1 MTDLGRILLADD
13 EETFLLST
21 ADLLRKAGFTCDT
34 ARDGHEAIQKL
45 SEEEYDLLIADIKM
59 PGNMDLDLVRNL
71 PAMADGMPVILATG
85 YPSMT
90 SAIQAV
96 QLPVAAYVLKPC
108 DFDEL
113 LDKVKACLDQA
124 QTSRAI
130 QSTHERLVDW
140 QQELTRIDSWM
151 KNAAHQPSQLS
162 TNAYLSL
169 TIENIIGSLLD
180 IRYLVEAMAIRGGHE
195 DALLLLTTRPEQ
207 RLKRAVAET
216 VTLLKRR
223 DAHTPDADLADLR
236 VRLESMMGRLEHE

>member
-1 MTDLGRILLADD
+1 MSDTGRILVADD
-13 EETFLLST
+13 EETFLFST
-21 ADLLRKAGFTCDT
+21 ADLLRKAGFECDT
-34 ARDGHEAIQKL
+34 ARDGHEASRKL

-71 PAMADGMPVILATG
+71 PPLADGMPVILATG

-113 LDKVKACLDQA
+113 LEKVKDCLDHA
-124 QTSRAI
+124 QTARAI
-130 QSTHERLVDW
+130 KSTHERLVDW
-140 QQELTRIDSWM
+140 QQELTKIDTWM
-151 KNAAHQPSQLS
+151 RGPLQHSSRLS

-180 IRYLVEAMAIRGGHE
+180 IRYLVEAMAERAGH
-195 DALLLLTTRPEQ
+195 DDVLPLIAARPEL
-207 RLKRAVAET
+207 RLKRALAET
-216 VTLLKRR
+216 LTLLKRR
-223 DAHTPDADLADLR
+223 DVHAPNSDVSDLR
-236 VRLESMMGRLEHE
+236 GRLEALMLQLEHE